1 MGFLGFLF
9 PSDADKVEKARGL
22 VEVDPA
28 RALHLVNGLEV
39 EGSDAVRTV
48 ARDKLKARNI
58 EVALGCANAREF
70 EEAKEHLDLAARF
83 ADKGDS
89 AVKAARKEVAVLE
102 KTAPK
107 PKARSMGGGSDPF
120 GGGAAMPVAGG
131 AALEGEIEAEGDD
144 DLWSLPPEDPRVR
157 FALLLETYPEALR
170 ERLAGLGQ
178 GFAEAVVD
186 IDDGKA
192 EKALKRLGS
201 FVGKEPAA
209 RFERARAAQAAGNLP
224 LAGSDLATFGEAV
237 GHMTIGG
244 VHTGALLAQILA
256 EQGRLAE
263 ALAAVE
269 NALEAD
275 EGSVPLRGT
284 RASLLEGLGRF
295 GEADEVARRLV
306 REVPS
311 DMGLYKLMARC
322 RVQGDKR
329 VEAMQVLE
337 SGLKSNCTTG
347 SCGSQP
353 FDVDAGRL
361 LARLYLEDQIE
372 PRRARDLVMRV
383 KANVE
388 QSTWFENYLD
398 VLTARNENDDDA
410 LDQARELLP
419 PTDTPENDPRRR
431 MVLKAFPELGSAV

>member
-39 EGSDAVRTV
+39 EGSDTVRAA
-48 ARDKLKARNI
+48 ARGKLKARNI
-58 EVALGCANAREF
+58 EVAVGCANAREF
-70 EEAKEHLDLAARF
+70 EEAREHLDLAARF

-89 AVKAARKEVAVLE
+89 QVKAARKEVAILE

-120 GGGAAMPVAGG
+120 GGGAAMPVAGE
-131 AALEGEIEAEGDD
+131 AIEGEIEAEGDD
-144 DLWSLPPEDPRVR
+144 DLWSLPPDDPRVR
-157 FALLLETYPEALR
+157 FALLLETYPEELR

-209 RFERARAAQAAGNLP
+209 RFERARAAQAAGNLA
-224 LAGSDLATFGEAV
+224 LAGSDLATFGETV

-256 EQGRLAE
+256 EQGRLPE
-263 ALAAVE
+263 ALTAVE
-269 NALEAD
+269 KALESD
-275 EGSVPLRGT
+275 VGSVPLRGT
-284 RASLLEGLGRF
+284 RASLLEGVGRF
-295 GEADEVARRLV
+295 AEADEVARNLV

-329 VEAMQVLE
+329 IEAMQVLE
-337 SGLKSNCTTG
+337 SGLKTNCTTG
-347 SCGSQP
+347 NCGSQG

-383 KANVE
+383 KANV
-388 QSTWFENYLD
+388 QQATWFENYLD
-398 VLTARNENDDDA
+398 VLTARNDEEEDA
-410 LDQARELLP
+410 LDQARALLP
-419 PTDTPENDPRRR
+419 PTDAPETDPRRR
-431 MVLKAFPELGSAV
+431 MVLKAFPELAPTA